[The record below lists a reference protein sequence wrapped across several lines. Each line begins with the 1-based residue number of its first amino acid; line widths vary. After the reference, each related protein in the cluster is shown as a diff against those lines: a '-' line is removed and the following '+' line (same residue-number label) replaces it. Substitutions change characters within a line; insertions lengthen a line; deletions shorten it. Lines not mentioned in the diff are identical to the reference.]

1 MPGDAGKTADPL
13 STSTV
18 KKLTIQ
24 PADAQLMPGDTQA
37 FEALDENNAP
47 VANVQWSVFSDDKLG
62 WFPSKNVG
70 VLRVK
75 DRFYRSH
82 RIAIAAE
89 VVADNPAKNEED
101 RKPKDALSDP
111 AGRQLARG
119 SAMIELDPVPSWVPF
134 LGGGWV
140 VLFFA
145 LLALLVFNWSR
156 LCPQCTPP
164 GISVSPP
171 VVTLGAGQAQQFVA
185 SATATWTN
193 TVNAAGLYV
202 APSKIDAEQLVTITA
217 TSVSDPK
224 QSAMAVVRLSPAGS
238 LSVVPSKV
246 TVKQRQSVDLTT
258 AATGL
263 GTVAPVWLRPAAGD
277 ITTSG
282 RYTAPDDPTPQSIIV
297 LAQAQTP
304 ATPAAAVSTLIAGAL
319 VSVVPE
325 KPANCPSPPES
336 GLWGV
341 VLLVGLVGA
350 LGGLIHAIGSFGT
363 YVGNRELKASWLC
376 WYSLK
381 PVLSAAVAVLVY
393 FVFRAGLGAP
403 DLGLAAGDCLKIAG
417 FAGLVGLFAEQATVK
432 LKDIFEAIFTP
443 RRDPREDKAGKEKK
457 EPKKSND
464 QTSGSVKANEEQTE
478 EKASDGKNVDG

>member
-101 RKPKDALSDP
+101 RKSKDALSDP

-325 KPANCPSPPES
+325 KPANCPSPPTRRP
-336 GLWGV
+336 
-341 VLLVGLVGA
+341 
-350 LGGLIHAIGSFGT
+350 F
-363 YVGNRELKASWLC
+363 R
-376 WYSLK
+376 
-381 PVLSAAVAVLVY
+381 
-393 FVFRAGLGAP
+393 RAGHSQAEGHLRGDLYAP
-403 DLGLAAGDCLKIAG
+403 ARS
-417 FAGLVGLFAEQATVK
+417 T
-432 LKDIFEAIFTP
+432 
-443 RRDPREDKAGKEKK
+443 
-457 EPKKSND
+457 
-464 QTSGSVKANEEQTE
+464 
-478 EKASDGKNVDG
+478 